1 MIEYE
6 NLRKVNEPFF
16 ADLRRVFSKTLESGW
31 YILGKS
37 VEQFEREF
45 ADYCGA
51 AHCIGVATGTDALIL
66 SLKAFDFPPGR
77 EVIVPSNAYIASVLA
92 ILENGLKP
100 VLVEPDLRT
109 YNIDPDRIEELI
121 SDATVAIMVIHL
133 YGKVCEMER
142 IGEIGRKHGLK
153 IFEDCAQAHGARLK
167 GKKAGTF
174 GDCAGFSFYPTKNLG
189 ALGDAGAVVT
199 NDASCAGKV
208 RALRN
213 YGFLKKNYS
222 EFVGMNSRLDEMQAA
237 FLSVKLPQ
245 LDRINDHKRRLAA
258 LYHEG
263 LKDGFIKPVIHDD
276 FFDVYHIYNIRHER
290 RDELKQYLADNGIHT
305 DIHYPVPPYRQKALQ
320 GMFDSSAYP
329 LADEIHATTLS
340 LPISLCHSE
349 DDVKYVIDTLNR
361 VGG

>member
-16 ADLRRVFSKTLESGW
+16 VDLRRAFNQTLESGW

-37 VEQFEREF
+37 GEQFEREF
-45 ADYCGA
+45 AAYCDA
-51 AHCIGVATGTDALIL
+51 AHCIGVASGTDALIL
-66 SLKAFDFPPGR
+66 TLKAFDFPPGS
-77 EVIVPSNAYIASVLA
+77 EVIVPSNAYIATVLA

-109 YNIDPDRIEELI
+109 YNIDPDRIEERI
-121 SDATVAIMVIHL
+121 NARTVAIMAIHF

-142 IGEIGRKHGLK
+142 IAAIGRKHG
-153 IFEDCAQAHGARLK
+153 IRVFEDCAQAHGSRLK
-167 GKKAGTF
+167 GRKAGTF

-199 NDASCAGKV
+199 NDAGCAAKI

-213 YGFLKKNYS
+213 YGSQKKYHS
-222 EFVGMNSRLDEMQAA
+222 DYVGMNSRLDELQAA
-237 FLSVKLPQ
+237 FLSIKLPH
-245 LDRINDHKRRLAA
+245 LDRINEHKRRLAA

-263 LKDGFIKPVIHDD
+263 LEDRFIKPVIHDD
-276 FFDVYHIYNIRHER
+276 FFDVYHIYNIRYHR
-290 RDELKQYLADNGIHT
+290 RDELKQYLADNGVHS

-320 GMFDSSAYP
+320 GMFDGSAYP
-329 LADEIHATTLS
+329 LADAIHATTLS

-349 DDVKYVIDTLNR
+349 DDVNHVIETVNR
-361 VGG
+361 FGG